1 MVVSFGFSYT
11 IGWNRSVRR
20 EKTLPVTNYKKV
32 ETQFADK
39 LGAWLRWIWVSI
51 ANFFKYIMQK
61 GKQRFTVML
70 IPHSEKKIFNF
81 QVSFFTL
88 VFATITLGIV
98 LVGFFLLATNFTFTN
113 EKITKISQDLQ
124 SNETT
129 MENLKD
135 EISGIRKAGRS
146 FKASMDSVMGVIG
159 NQDYLKT
166 ASVGDVSASYVL
178 PEDSEG
184 GSLREL
190 ADLKSMASLMANSV
204 EPLDEINKVLSTYK
218 ELLADTPTMWQ
229 LKGVKGII
237 TTRFGWTIH
246 PFTHL
251 GYLHT
256 GVDIA
261 WALGTPV
268 EATANGNVVETG
280 YTEDAGNFIT
290 IQHKYGFTTRYL
302 HLLEIVTRKGNHVN
316 RGDTIGYVGNT
327 GLSTGPHL
335 HYEVRLGANY
345 VDPMNF
351 LSITPDLAGVKVS
364 GRATD

>member
-1 MVVSFGFSYT
+1 M
-11 IGWNRSVRR
+11 
-20 EKTLPVTNYKKV
+20 PVTQYKKV
-32 ETQFADK
+32 EKKFADRF
-39 LGAWLRWIWVSI
+39 GSWLRRIWVSI
-51 ANFFKYIMQK
+51 LSFFKYVMQK

-81 QVSFFTL
+81 QISFFTL
-88 VFATITLGIV
+88 IFVTCTLGVV
-98 LVGFFLLATNFTFTN
+98 LVGFFLLATSYTYTN
-113 EKITKISQDLQ
+113 EKIVKVSQDLQ
-124 SNETT
+124 NNETT

-146 FKASMDSVMGVIG
+146 FKASMDNVMRVIG
-159 NQDYLKT
+159 NQDYLNV
-166 ASVGDVSASYVL
+166 AGAVGGISALYVA
-178 PEDSEG
+178 PEETEEG
-184 GSLREL
+184 NLKEL
-190 ADLKSMASLMANSV
+190 ADLKSMTSLMQNSV
-204 EPLDEINKVLSTYK
+204 EPLDEIRKMISNYN
-218 ELLADTPTMWQ
+218 ELLADTPTLWP
-229 LKGVKGII
+229 LKGVHGNI

-268 EATANGNVVETG
+268 EATANGTVVQTG
-280 YTEDAGNFIT
+280 YTEDAGNYIT

-316 RGDTIGYVGNT
+316 RGQTIGYLGST

-351 LSITPDLAGVKVS
+351 LLITPDIAGAKVS

>member
-1 MVVSFGFSYT
+1 M
-11 IGWNRSVRR
+11 
-20 EKTLPVTNYKKV
+20 PVTQYKKV
-32 ETQFADK
+32 EKQFADRF
-39 LGAWLRWIWVSI
+39 GSWLRRIWVSI
-51 ANFFKYIMQK
+51 LSFFKYIMQK

-81 QVSFFTL
+81 QISFFTL
-88 VFATITLGIV
+88 IFVTCTLGVV
-98 LVGFFLLATNFTFTN
+98 LVGFFLLATSYTYTN
-113 EKITKISQDLQ
+113 EKIVKVSQDLQ
-124 SNETT
+124 NNETT

-146 FKASMDSVMGVIG
+146 FKASMDNVMRVIG
-159 NQDYLKT
+159 NQDYLNATGT
-166 ASVGDVSASYVL
+166 AGVSALYVT
-178 PEDSEG
+178 PEETEG
-184 GSLREL
+184 GNLREL
-190 ADLKSMASLMANSV
+190 ADLKSMTSLMQNSV
-204 EPLDEINKVLSTYK
+204 EPLDEIQKMISNYN
-218 ELLADTPTMWQ
+218 ELLADTPTLWP
-229 LKGVKGII
+229 LKGVHGNI

-268 EATANGNVVETG
+268 EATANGTVVQTG
-280 YTEDAGNFIT
+280 YTEDAGNYIT

-316 RGDTIGYVGNT
+316 RGETIGYVGST

-351 LSITPDLAGVKVS
+351 LLITPDLAGAKVS

>member
-1 MVVSFGFSYT
+1 M
-11 IGWNRSVRR
+11 
-20 EKTLPVTNYKKV
+20 PVTQYKKV
-32 ETQFADK
+32 EKQIADRF
-39 LGAWLRWIWVSI
+39 GSWLRRIWVSI
-51 ANFFKYIMQK
+51 LNVFKYVMQK

-81 QVSFFTL
+81 QISFFTL
-88 VFATITLGIV
+88 IFVTFSLGVV
-98 LVGFFLLATNFTFTN
+98 LVGFFLLATHYTYTN
-113 EKITKISQDLQ
+113 EKITRVSLDLQ
-124 SNETT
+124 NNEAT

-146 FKASMDSVMGVIG
+146 FKASMDNVMRVIG
-159 NQDYLKT
+159 NQDYLS
-166 ASVGDVSASYVL
+166 AAVGGVGANYMA
-178 PEDSEG
+178 PEETDG
-184 GSLREL
+184 GNLREL
-190 ADLKSMASLMANSV
+190 ADLKSMTSLMENSV

-218 ELLADTPTMWQ
+218 ELLADTPTMWP
-229 LKGVKGII
+229 LKGVRGNI

-268 EATANGNVVETG
+268 EATANGTVSQTG
-280 YTEDAGNFIT
+280 YSEDTGNFIT

-302 HLLEIVTRKGNHVN
+302 HLLQIVTRKGNHVN
-316 RGDTIGYVGNT
+316 RGDTIGYLGST

-364 GRATD
+364 GRAND

>member
-1 MVVSFGFSYT
+1 M
-11 IGWNRSVRR
+11 
-20 EKTLPVTNYKKV
+20 PVTEYKKV
-32 ETQFADK
+32 EKQFADRF
-39 LGAWLRWIWVSI
+39 GSWLRRIWVSI
-51 ANFFKYIMQK
+51 LNFFKFTMQK

-81 QVSFFTL
+81 QISFFTL
-88 VFATITLGIV
+88 IFVTLTLGVV
-98 LVGFFLLATNFTFTN
+98 LVGFFLLATNFTYTN
-113 EKITKISQDLQ
+113 EKITKVSQDLQ
-124 SNETT
+124 DNETT
-129 MENLKD
+129 MQGLKD

-146 FKASMDSVMGVIG
+146 FKASMDSVMRVIG
-159 NQDYLKT
+159 NQDYLNATDT
-166 ASVGDVSASYVL
+166 AAVGARYL
-178 PEDSEG
+178 APEDPEAG
-184 GSLREL
+184 ATNKEL
-190 ADLKSMASLMANSV
+190 ADLKGMTHLMENSV
-204 EPLDEINKVLSTYK
+204 EPLDEINKVLSAYK
-218 ELLADTPTMWQ
+218 DLLADTPTLWP
-229 LKGVKGII
+229 LKGVHGNI

-268 EATANGNVVETG
+268 EATANGTVVQTG
-280 YTEDAGNFIT
+280 YTEDAGNFIA

-302 HLLEIVTRKGNHVN
+302 HLLRYVKYKGDHVN

-351 LSITPDLAGVKVS
+351 LLITPDLAGVKVS

>member
-1 MVVSFGFSYT
+1 M
-11 IGWNRSVRR
+11 
-20 EKTLPVTNYKKV
+20 PVTQYKNV
-32 ETQFADK
+32 EKQFA
-39 LGAWLRWIWVSI
+39 GRFGSWFRRIWVSMG
-51 ANFFKYIMQK
+51 NFFKRIMQK

-81 QVSFFTL
+81 QISFFTL
-88 VFATITLGIV
+88 IFVTITLGVV
-98 LVGFFLLATNFTFTN
+98 LVGFFLLATNFTYTN
-113 EKITKISQDLQ
+113 EKITKVSLDLQ

-129 MENLKD
+129 MQNLKD

-146 FKASMDSVMGVIG
+146 FKASMDNVMSVIG
-159 NQDYLKT
+159 NQDYLS
-166 ASVGDVSASYVL
+166 SVSSGGVGASYL
-178 PEDSEG
+178 APEDGEVG
-184 GSLREL
+184 NLKEL
-190 ADLKSMASLMANSV
+190 ADLKSMTSLMESSV

-218 ELLADTPTMWQ
+218 ELLADTPTMWP
-229 LKGVKGII
+229 LKGVRGNI

-268 EATANGNVVETG
+268 EATANGTVVQTG

-302 HLLEIVTRKGNHVN
+302 HLLEIVTRKGTHVN
-316 RGDTIGYVGNT
+316 RGDTIGYVGST

-351 LSITPDLAGVKVS
+351 LSITPDLAGIKVS

>member
-1 MVVSFGFSYT
+1 M
-11 IGWNRSVRR
+11 
-20 EKTLPVTNYKKV
+20 PVTQYKKV
-32 ETQFADK
+32 EKQFADRF
-39 LGAWLRWIWVSI
+39 GSWLRRIWVSI
-51 ANFFKYIMQK
+51 LSFFKYIMQK

-81 QVSFFTL
+81 QISFFTL
-88 VFATITLGIV
+88 IFVTCTLGVV
-98 LVGFFLLATNFTFTN
+98 LVGFFLLATSYTYTN
-113 EKITKISQDLQ
+113 EKIVKVSQDLQ
-124 SNETT
+124 NNETT

-146 FKASMDSVMGVIG
+146 FKASMDNVMRVIG
-159 NQDYLKT
+159 NQDYLNANGT
-166 ASVGDVSASYVL
+166 AGVSALYVT
-178 PEDSEG
+178 PEETEG
-184 GSLREL
+184 GNLKEL
-190 ADLKSMASLMANSV
+190 ADLKSMTSLMQNSV
-204 EPLDEINKVLSTYK
+204 EPLDEIQKMISNYN
-218 ELLADTPTMWQ
+218 ELLADTPTLWP
-229 LKGVKGII
+229 LKGVHGNI

-268 EATANGNVVETG
+268 EATANGTVVQTG
-280 YTEDAGNFIT
+280 YTEDAGNYIT

-316 RGDTIGYVGNT
+316 RGETIGYVGST

-351 LSITPDLAGVKVS
+351 LLITPDLAGAKVS

>member
-1 MVVSFGFSYT
+1 M
-11 IGWNRSVRR
+11 
-20 EKTLPVTNYKKV
+20 PVTQYKNV
-32 ETQFADK
+32 ENRFADR
-39 LGAWLRWIWVSI
+39 LGSWLRYLWISI
-51 ANFFKYIMQK
+51 ANFMKYVMQK

-81 QVSFFTL
+81 QISFFTL
-88 VFATITLGIV
+88 IFVTVTLGLV
-98 LVGFFLLATNFTFTN
+98 LVGFCLLATNFSYTN
-113 EKITKISQDLQ
+113 EKITKVTQDLAN
-124 SNETT
+124 NEMT

-146 FKASMDSVMGVIG
+146 FKASMDSVMRVIG
-159 NQDYLKT
+159 NQDYLNAT
-166 ASVGDVSASYVL
+166 AAGGVGSMYL
-178 PEDSEG
+178 PLEDSES
-184 GSLREL
+184 GSLKEL
-190 ADLKSMASLMANSV
+190 ADLKSMTSLMENSV

-218 ELLADTPTMWQ
+218 ELLADTPTMWP
-229 LKGVKGII
+229 LKGVRGNI

-246 PFTHL
+246 PFTHM

-268 EATANGNVVETG
+268 EATANGTVVQTG

-302 HLLEIVTRKGNHVN
+302 HLLEIVTHKGDHVN
-316 RGDTIGYVGNT
+316 RGDTIGYVGST

>member
-1 MVVSFGFSYT
+1 M
-11 IGWNRSVRR
+11 
-20 EKTLPVTNYKKV
+20 PVTQYKNV
-32 ETQFADK
+32 EKQFA
-39 LGAWLRWIWVSI
+39 GRFGSWIRRIWVSMG
-51 ANFFKYIMQK
+51 NFFKRIMQK

-81 QVSFFTL
+81 QISFFTL
-88 VFATITLGIV
+88 IFVTITLGVV
-98 LVGFFLLATNFTFTN
+98 LVGFFLLATNFTYTN
-113 EKITKISQDLQ
+113 EKITKVSLDLQ

-129 MENLKD
+129 MQNLKD

-146 FKASMDSVMGVIG
+146 FKASMDNVMSVIG
-159 NQDYLKT
+159 NQDYLS
-166 ASVGDVSASYVL
+166 SVSSGGVGASYL
-178 PEDSEG
+178 APEDGEVG
-184 GSLREL
+184 NLKEL
-190 ADLKSMASLMANSV
+190 ADLKSMTSLMESSV

-218 ELLADTPTMWQ
+218 ELLADTPTMWP
-229 LKGVKGII
+229 LKGVRGNI

-268 EATANGNVVETG
+268 EATANGTVVQTG

-302 HLLEIVTRKGNHVN
+302 HLLEIVTRKGTHVN
-316 RGDTIGYVGNT
+316 RGDTIGYVGST

-351 LSITPDLAGVKVS
+351 LSITPDLAGIKVS

>member
-1 MVVSFGFSYT
+1 
-11 IGWNRSVRR
+11 
-20 EKTLPVTNYKKV
+20 LPVTQYKKV
-32 ETQFADK
+32 EKQFADRF
-39 LGAWLRWIWVSI
+39 GSWLRRIWVSI
-51 ANFFKYIMQK
+51 LNFFKYIMQK

-81 QVSFFTL
+81 QISFFTL
-88 VFATITLGIV
+88 IFVTVTLSVV
-98 LVGFFLLATNFTFTN
+98 LVGFFLLATNFTYTN
-113 EKITKISQDLQ
+113 EKITRVSQDLQ
-124 SNETT
+124 NNETT

-146 FKASMDSVMGVIG
+146 FKASMDNVMKAIG
-159 NQDYLKT
+159 SQDYSNP
-166 ASVGDVSASYVL
+166 AGSAGVSALYL
-178 PEDSEG
+178 APEDTEG
-184 GSLREL
+184 GNLKEL
-190 ADLKSMASLMANSV
+190 ADLKSMTSLMETSV
-204 EPLDEINKVLSTYK
+204 EPLDEINKVLSKYK
-218 ELLADTPTMWQ
+218 ELLADTPTMWP
-229 LKGVKGII
+229 LKGVRGNI

-268 EATANGNVVETG
+268 EATANGQVVQTG
-280 YTEDAGNFIT
+280 YTEDAGNYIT

-302 HLLEIVTRKGNHVN
+302 HLSSVVTRKGNHVN
-316 RGDTIGYVGNT
+316 RGDVIGYLGST

-351 LSITPDLAGVKVS
+351 LSITPDLAGAKVS

>member
-1 MVVSFGFSYT
+1 
-11 IGWNRSVRR
+11 
-20 EKTLPVTNYKKV
+20 LPVTQYKKV
-32 ETQFADK
+32 ETQVADRF
-39 LGAWLRWIWVSI
+39 GTWLRRIWVSI
-51 ANFFKYIMQK
+51 LNFFKYTMQK

-81 QVSFFTL
+81 QISFFTL
-88 VFATITLGIV
+88 IFVTLTLGFV
-98 LVGFFLLATNFTFTN
+98 LVGFFLLATNFTYTN
-113 EKITKISQDLQ
+113 EKITKVSQDLQ
-124 SNETT
+124 NNEAT

-146 FKASMDSVMGVIG
+146 FKASMDNVMRVIG
-159 NQDYLKT
+159 SQDYLGAGGAGGVNALYLT
-166 ASVGDVSASYVL
+166 
-178 PEDSEG
+178 PEETDG
-184 GSLREL
+184 GGTLREL
-190 ADLKSMASLMANSV
+190 ADLKSMTSLMESSV

-218 ELLADTPTMWQ
+218 ELLADTPTMWP
-229 LKGVKGII
+229 LKGVRGNI

-268 EATANGNVVETG
+268 EATANGTVVQTG
-280 YTEDAGNFIT
+280 YTEDAGNFVT

-302 HLLEIVTRKGNHVN
+302 HLSSIVTRKGNHVN
-316 RGDTIGYVGNT
+316 RGDTIGYLGST

-364 GRATD
+364 GRGTD

>member
-1 MVVSFGFSYT
+1 
-11 IGWNRSVRR
+11 
-20 EKTLPVTNYKKV
+20 LPVTQYKKV
-32 ETQFADK
+32 EKQIADRF
-39 LGAWLRWIWVSI
+39 GSWLRRIWVSI
-51 ANFFKYIMQK
+51 LNVFKYVMQK

-81 QVSFFTL
+81 QISFFTL
-88 VFATITLGIV
+88 IFVTCSLGVV
-98 LVGFFLLATNFTFTN
+98 LVGFFLLATHYTYTN
-113 EKITKISQDLQ
+113 EKITRVSLDLQ
-124 SNETT
+124 NNEAT

-146 FKASMDSVMGVIG
+146 FKASMDNVMRVIG
-159 NQDYLKT
+159 NQDYLS
-166 ASVGDVSASYVL
+166 AAVGGVGANYVAA
-178 PEDSEG
+178 EETDG
-184 GSLREL
+184 GNLREL
-190 ADLKSMASLMANSV
+190 ADLKSMTSLMENSV

-218 ELLADTPTMWQ
+218 ELLADTPTMWP
-229 LKGVKGII
+229 LKGVRGNI

-268 EATANGNVVETG
+268 EATANGTVSQTG
-280 YTEDAGNFIT
+280 YTEDTGNFIT

-302 HLLEIVTRKGNHVN
+302 HLLQIVTRKGNHVN
-316 RGDTIGYVGNT
+316 RGDTIGYLGST

-364 GRATD
+364 GRAND

>member
-1 MVVSFGFSYT
+1 
-11 IGWNRSVRR
+11 
-20 EKTLPVTNYKKV
+20 LPVTQYKKV
-32 ETQFADK
+32 EKQFADRF
-39 LGAWLRWIWVSI
+39 GSWLRRIWISVL
-51 ANFFKYIMQK
+51 NFFKYIMQK

-81 QVSFFTL
+81 QISFFTL
-88 VFATITLGIV
+88 IFVTVTLGVV
-98 LVGFFLLATNFTFTN
+98 LVGFFLLATNFTYTN
-113 EKITKISQDLQ
+113 EKITKVSQDLQ
-124 SNETT
+124 NNETT
-129 MENLKD
+129 MENLRD

-146 FKASMDSVMGVIG
+146 FKASMDNVMRVIG
-159 NQDYLKT
+159 NQDYLN
-166 ASVGDVSASYVL
+166 ANNAPGVSALYIA
-178 PEDSEG
+178 PEETEG
-184 GSLREL
+184 GSLKEL
-190 ADLKSMASLMANSV
+190 SDLKSMTSLMENSV

-218 ELLADTPTMWQ
+218 ELLADTPTMWP
-229 LKGVKGII
+229 LKGVRGNI

-268 EATANGNVVETG
+268 EATANGTVAQTG
-280 YTEDAGNFIT
+280 YTEDTGNFIT

-302 HLLEIVTRKGNHVN
+302 HLLQIVTHKGDHVN

>member
-1 MVVSFGFSYT
+1 
-11 IGWNRSVRR
+11 
-20 EKTLPVTNYKKV
+20 LPVTQYKNV
-32 ETQFADK
+32 EKQFANR
-39 LGAWLRWIWVSI
+39 LGSWIRRIWVSI
-51 ANFFKYIMQK
+51 ANLFKYVMQK

-81 QVSFFTL
+81 QISFFTL
-88 VFATITLGIV
+88 IFVTITLGIV
-98 LVGFFLLATNFTFTN
+98 LIGFFLLATNFTYTN
-113 EKITKISQDLQ
+113 EKITKVSQDLQ
-124 SNETT
+124 NNETT

-135 EISGIRKAGRS
+135 EISGIRKAGKS
-146 FKASMDSVMGVIG
+146 FKASMDNVMSVIG
-159 NQDYLKT
+159 NQDYFS
-166 ASVGDVSASYVL
+166 SVSSGGVGASYL
-178 PEDSEG
+178 APEDSEE
-184 GSLREL
+184 GSLKEL
-190 ADLKSMASLMANSV
+190 ADLKSMTSLMENSV

-218 ELLADTPTMWQ
+218 ELLADTPTMWP
-229 LKGVKGII
+229 LKGVRGNI

-268 EATANGNVVETG
+268 EATANGTVVQTG

-302 HLLEIVTRKGNHVN
+302 HLLEIVTRKGTHVN

>member
-1 MVVSFGFSYT
+1 
-11 IGWNRSVRR
+11 
-20 EKTLPVTNYKKV
+20 LPVTQYKKV
-32 ETQFADK
+32 EKQFADRF
-39 LGAWLRWIWVSI
+39 GSWLRRIWVSI
-51 ANFFKYIMQK
+51 LSFFKYIMQK

-81 QVSFFTL
+81 QISFFTL
-88 VFATITLGIV
+88 IFVTCTLGVV
-98 LVGFFLLATNFTFTN
+98 LVGFFLLATSYTYTN
-113 EKITKISQDLQ
+113 EKIVKVSQDLQ
-124 SNETT
+124 NNETT

-146 FKASMDSVMGVIG
+146 FKASMDNVMRVIG
-159 NQDYLKT
+159 NQDYLNATGT
-166 ASVGDVSASYVL
+166 AGVSALYVT
-178 PEDSEG
+178 PEETEG
-184 GSLREL
+184 GNLREL
-190 ADLKSMASLMANSV
+190 ADLKSMTSLMQNSV
-204 EPLDEINKVLSTYK
+204 EPLDEIQKMISNYN
-218 ELLADTPTMWQ
+218 ELLADTPTLWP
-229 LKGVKGII
+229 LKGVHGNI

-268 EATANGNVVETG
+268 EATANGTVVQTG
-280 YTEDAGNFIT
+280 YTEDAGNYIT

-316 RGDTIGYVGNT
+316 RGETIGYVGST

-351 LSITPDLAGVKVS
+351 LLITPDLAGAKVS

>member
-1 MVVSFGFSYT
+1 M
-11 IGWNRSVRR
+11 
-20 EKTLPVTNYKKV
+20 PVTQYKKV
-32 ETQFADK
+32 EKQIADRF
-39 LGAWLRWIWVSI
+39 GSWLRRIWVSI
-51 ANFFKYIMQK
+51 LNVFKYVMQK

-81 QVSFFTL
+81 QISFFTL
-88 VFATITLGIV
+88 IFVTFSLGVV
-98 LVGFFLLATNFTFTN
+98 LVGFFLLATHYTYTN
-113 EKITKISQDLQ
+113 EKITRVSLDLQ
-124 SNETT
+124 NNEAT

-146 FKASMDSVMGVIG
+146 FKASMDNVMRVIG
-159 NQDYLKT
+159 NQDYLS
-166 ASVGDVSASYVL
+166 AAVGGVGANYVA
-178 PEDSEG
+178 PEETDG
-184 GSLREL
+184 GNLREL
-190 ADLKSMASLMANSV
+190 ADLKSMTSLMENSV

-218 ELLADTPTMWQ
+218 ELLADTPTMWP
-229 LKGVKGII
+229 LKGVRGNI

-268 EATANGNVVETG
+268 EATANGTVSQTG
-280 YTEDAGNFIT
+280 YSEDTGNFIT

-302 HLLEIVTRKGNHVN
+302 HLLQIVTRKGNHVN
-316 RGDTIGYVGNT
+316 RGDTIGYLGST

-364 GRATD
+364 GRAND

>member
-1 MVVSFGFSYT
+1 
-11 IGWNRSVRR
+11 
-20 EKTLPVTNYKKV
+20 LPVSQYKKV
-32 ETQFADK
+32 EKQFADRF
-39 LGAWLRWIWVSI
+39 GSWLRRIWVSI
-51 ANFFKYIMQK
+51 LNFFKHTVQK

-81 QVSFFTL
+81 QISFFTL
-88 VFATITLGIV
+88 IFVTLTLGVV
-98 LVGFFLLATNFTFTN
+98 LVGFFLLATNYTYTN
-113 EKITKISQDLQ
+113 EKITRVSQDLQ
-124 SNETT
+124 SNEAT

-135 EISGIRKAGRS
+135 EISGVRKAGRT
-146 FKASMDSVMGVIG
+146 FKASMDNVMRVIG
-159 NQDYLKT
+159 NQDYLNAADT
-166 ASVGDVSASYVL
+166 PAVGARYLSA
-178 PEDSEG
+178 EDPPHG
-184 GSLREL
+184 GNNKEL
-190 ADLKSMASLMANSV
+190 ADLKSMTRLMESSV
-204 EPLDEINKVLSTYK
+204 EPLDEVNKVLSAYRD
-218 ELLADTPTMWQ
+218 LLADTPTLWP
-229 LKGVKGII
+229 LKGVHGNI

-268 EATANGNVVETG
+268 EATANGTVVQTG
-280 YTEDAGNFIT
+280 YTDDAGWFIA

-302 HLLEIVTRKGNHVN
+302 HLLRYVKYKGDHVN
-316 RGDTIGYVGNT
+316 RGDTIGYIGNT

-351 LSITPDLAGVKVS
+351 LLITPDIAGARVS
-364 GRATD
+364 GRGTD

>member
-1 MVVSFGFSYT
+1 
-11 IGWNRSVRR
+11 
-20 EKTLPVTNYKKV
+20 LPVTQYKKV
-32 ETQFADK
+32 EKQFADRF
-39 LGAWLRWIWVSI
+39 GSWLRRIWVSI
-51 ANFFKYIMQK
+51 LSFFKYIMQK

-81 QVSFFTL
+81 QISFFTL
-88 VFATITLGIV
+88 IFVTCTLGVV
-98 LVGFFLLATNFTFTN
+98 LVGFFLLATSYTYTN
-113 EKITKISQDLQ
+113 EKIVKVSQDLQ
-124 SNETT
+124 NNETT

-146 FKASMDSVMGVIG
+146 FKASMDNVMRVIG
-159 NQDYLKT
+159 NQDYLNATGT
-166 ASVGDVSASYVL
+166 AGVSALYVT
-178 PEDSEG
+178 PEETEG
-184 GSLREL
+184 GNLREL
-190 ADLKSMASLMANSV
+190 ADLKSMTSLMQNSV
-204 EPLDEINKVLSTYK
+204 EPLDEIQKMISNYN
-218 ELLADTPTMWQ
+218 ELLADTPTLWP
-229 LKGVKGII
+229 LKGVHGNI

-268 EATANGNVVETG
+268 EATANGTVVQTG
-280 YTEDAGNFIT
+280 YTEDAGNYIT

-316 RGDTIGYVGNT
+316 RGETIGYLGST

-351 LSITPDLAGVKVS
+351 LLITPDLAGAKVS

>member
-1 MVVSFGFSYT
+1 
-11 IGWNRSVRR
+11 
-20 EKTLPVTNYKKV
+20 LPVTQYKKV
-32 ETQFADK
+32 EKQIADRF
-39 LGAWLRWIWVSI
+39 GSWLRRIWVSI
-51 ANFFKYIMQK
+51 LNVFKYVMQK

-81 QVSFFTL
+81 QISFFTL
-88 VFATITLGIV
+88 IFVTFSLGVV
-98 LVGFFLLATNFTFTN
+98 LVGFFLLATHYTYTN
-113 EKITKISQDLQ
+113 EKITRVSLDLQ
-124 SNETT
+124 NNEAT

-146 FKASMDSVMGVIG
+146 FKASMDNVMRVIG
-159 NQDYLKT
+159 NQDYLS
-166 ASVGDVSASYVL
+166 AAVGGVGANYVA
-178 PEDSEG
+178 PEETDG
-184 GSLREL
+184 GNLREL
-190 ADLKSMASLMANSV
+190 ADLKSMTSLMENSV

-218 ELLADTPTMWQ
+218 ELLADTPTMWP
-229 LKGVKGII
+229 LKGVRGNI

-268 EATANGNVVETG
+268 EATANGTVSQTG
-280 YTEDAGNFIT
+280 YTEDTGNFIT

-302 HLLEIVTRKGNHVN
+302 HLLQIVTRKGNHVN
-316 RGDTIGYVGNT
+316 RGDTIGYLGST

-364 GRATD
+364 GRAND

>member
-1 MVVSFGFSYT
+1 M
-11 IGWNRSVRR
+11 
-20 EKTLPVTNYKKV
+20 PVTQYKKV
-32 ETQFADK
+32 EKQFADRI
-39 LGAWLRWIWVSI
+39 GSWLRRVWISLLNLFRYV
-51 ANFFKYIMQK
+51 MQK

-81 QVSFFTL
+81 QISFFTL
-88 VFATITLGIV
+88 IFVTFTLGVV
-98 LVGFFLLATNFTFTN
+98 LVGFFLLATHYTYTN
-113 EKITKISQDLQ
+113 EKITRVSQDLQ
-124 SNETT
+124 NNETT

-146 FKASMDSVMGVIG
+146 FKASMDSVMRVIG
-159 NQDYLKT
+159 NQDYLNAT
-166 ASVGDVSASYVL
+166 GTGGISSQFLA
-178 PEDSEG
+178 PEDTAA
-184 GSLREL
+184 GSLKEL
-190 ADLKSMASLMANSV
+190 ADLKSMTSLMENSV
-204 EPLDEINKVLSTYK
+204 EPLDEINKVLTTYK
-218 ELLADTPTMWQ
+218 ELLADTPTMWP
-229 LKGVKGII
+229 LKGVRGNI

-268 EATANGNVVETG
+268 EATANGTVVQTG
-280 YTEDAGNFIT
+280 YTEDAGNFIA

-302 HLLEIVTRKGNHVN
+302 HLLQIVTRKGNHVN
-316 RGDTIGYVGNT
+316 RGDTIGYMGST

-351 LSITPDLAGVKVS
+351 LSITPDLAAVKVS
-364 GRATD
+364 GRGGD

>member
-1 MVVSFGFSYT
+1 M
-11 IGWNRSVRR
+11 
-20 EKTLPVTNYKKV
+20 PVTQYKKV
-32 ETQFADK
+32 EKQFADR
-39 LGAWLRWIWVSI
+39 LGSWLRRIWVSI
-51 ANFFKYIMQK
+51 LNFFKYIMQK

-81 QVSFFTL
+81 QISFFTL
-88 VFATITLGIV
+88 IFVTFTLGVV
-98 LVGFFLLATNFTFTN
+98 LLGFFLLATNYTYTN
-113 EKITKISQDLQ
+113 EKITRVSQDLQ

-146 FKASMDSVMGVIG
+146 FKASMDNVMRVIG
-159 NQDYLKT
+159 SQDSLNPSDT
-166 ASVGDVSASYVL
+166 TGVSALYPA
-178 PEDSEG
+178 PEETEG

-190 ADLKSMASLMANSV
+190 ADLKSMTSLMQNSV
-204 EPLDEINKVLSTYK
+204 EPLNEIKKMISNYS
-218 ELLADTPTMWQ
+218 ELLADTPTLWP
-229 LKGVKGII
+229 LKGVHGNI

-268 EATANGNVVETG
+268 EATANGQVVQTG

-290 IQHKYGFTTRYL
+290 IQHKFGFTTRYL
-302 HLLEIVTRKGNHVN
+302 HLSSIVTHKGDHVN
-316 RGDTIGYVGNT
+316 RGDVIGYLGST

-351 LSITPDLAGVKVS
+351 LSITPDLAGAKVS

>member
-1 MVVSFGFSYT
+1 M
-11 IGWNRSVRR
+11 
-20 EKTLPVTNYKKV
+20 PVTQYKNV
-32 ETQFADK
+32 EKQFANR
-39 LGAWLRWIWVSI
+39 LGSWIRRIWVSI
-51 ANFFKYIMQK
+51 ANLFKYVMQK

-81 QVSFFTL
+81 QISFFTL
-88 VFATITLGIV
+88 IFVTITLGIV
-98 LVGFFLLATNFTFTN
+98 LIGFFLLATNFTYTN
-113 EKITKISQDLQ
+113 EKITKVSQDLQ
-124 SNETT
+124 NNETT

-135 EISGIRKAGRS
+135 EISGIRKAGKS
-146 FKASMDSVMGVIG
+146 FKASMDNVMSVIG
-159 NQDYLKT
+159 NQDYFS
-166 ASVGDVSASYVL
+166 SVSSGGVGASYL
-178 PEDSEG
+178 APEDSEE
-184 GSLREL
+184 GSLKEL
-190 ADLKSMASLMANSV
+190 ADLKSMTSLMENSV

-218 ELLADTPTMWQ
+218 ELLADTPTMWP
-229 LKGVKGII
+229 LKGVRGNI

-268 EATANGNVVETG
+268 EATANGTVVQTG

-302 HLLEIVTRKGNHVN
+302 HLLEIVTRKGTHVN